1 VKSNLRHPPGP
12 PALRAPEQQCLV
24 RDANET
30 AERRQARP
38 AYPRSRAWLRCECDD
53 PSCPSRLRLTHAEY
67 ERVRAYGSHFVV
79 GVNHENPENAC
90 VLRENSEFAIIDV
103 IAADDRYH
111 VLARNPRHAWTSPPE
126 PSVC

>member
-1 VKSNLRHPPGP
+1 VKHKPGHPPGA
-12 PALRAPEQQCLV
+12 PAQREPEQQCLV
-24 RDANET
+24 RDANEI
-30 AERRQARP
+30 AERRQAL
-38 AYPRSRAWLRCECDD
+38 AASPRARAWLRCECDD
-53 PSCPSRLRLTHAEY
+53 PSCLARLRLTHVEY

-90 VLRENSEFAIIDV
+90 VLIENSEFAVVDV

-111 VLARNPRHAWTSPPE
+111 VLARNPRHAWTSPHE